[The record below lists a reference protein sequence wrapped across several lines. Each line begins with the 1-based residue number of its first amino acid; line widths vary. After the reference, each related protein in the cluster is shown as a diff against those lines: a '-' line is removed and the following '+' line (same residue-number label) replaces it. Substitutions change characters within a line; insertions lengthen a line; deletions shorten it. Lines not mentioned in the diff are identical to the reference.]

1 MKKSLFFWLYF
12 IVSIILAV
20 YFAARIITSQ
30 MGRGPVSY
38 VKHISITSDSQD
50 IDLEPVKVA
59 IGITK
64 GTNIK
69 RIDLSQINNRVMN
82 VPGIKNSSTRILPN
96 GDIVV
101 KTEQHNIA
109 AQWSDDV
116 YYYPLSMDGVKIET
130 PTTERNSN
138 SIVFK
143 GALPNNL
150 KDIINALTPIENYI
164 DYVNMVESR
173 RWNIHTKNGAKIY
186 LPENNP
192 NVAINKISVLNQTHQ
207 ILSRDIDIID
217 MRDNARIL
225 VKTRK

>member
-1 MKKSLFFWLYF
+1 
-12 IVSIILAV
+12 
-20 YFAARIITSQ
+20 

-38 VKHISITSDSQD
+38 VKHISITSNSSD

-64 GTNIK
+64 GINIK
-69 RIDLSQINNRVMN
+69 AIDLHQINNRIMN
-82 VPGIKNSSTRILPN
+82 VPGIKNSSVRLLPN

-101 KTEQHNIA
+101 KTEQHDIA
-109 AQWSDDV
+109 AQWSDGV
-116 YYYPLSMDGVKIET
+116 YYYPLSMDGIKIDK
-130 PTTERNSN
+130 PSSERNMN
-138 SIVFK
+138 SIVFQ
-143 GALPNNL
+143 GLLPDNL
-150 KDIINALTPIENYI
+150 KDIITSLTPIESYI

-173 RWNIHTKNGAKIY
+173 RWNIHTKNGTTIY

-192 NVAINKISVLNQTHQ
+192 GLAINKINILNQTHQ
-207 ILSRDIDIID
+207 ILSREINVID